1 MRTHW
6 ECEQEHLEHQQ
17 CTQLKNND
25 SMLLRVF
32 HQESLLSDGPQHQPF
47 KRDIWADRNPML
59 LWLRFMFTGL
69 YINTTALILSAFM
82 CAGMKSRS
90 SLTSSHCQ
98 CLLSRVRGVGGG
110 TEAARRRRQHA
121 GYQEVR
127 WARERGALEV
137 GRRQGRLVV
146 RSGHFLLD

>member
-1 MRTHW
+1 MGRVERKLTGYGQVRGLVFGAFGEASGGVH
-6 ECEQEHLEHQQ
+6 ELVQMLGETRVKAVGVQQ
-17 CTQLKNND
+17 GRETVKGEMGVIVGQV
-25 SMLLRVF
+25 RR
-32 HQESLLSDGPQHQPF
+32 LLSV
-47 KRDIWADRNPML
+47 
-59 LWLRFMFTGL
+59 
-69 YINTTALILSAFM
+69 TAVRAQ
-82 CAGMKSRS
+82 AE
-90 SLTSSHCQ
+90 